1 MRPGYQGPA
10 EDDAVKL
17 CLLLALSTP
26 ALAYFAL
33 RLLGYPRLVGY
44 DRSWSEWG
52 NRDDLPFA
60 R

>member
-1 MRPGYQGPA
+1 M
-10 EDDAVKL
+10 KL

-33 RLLGYPRLVGY
+33 RLLGYPRLVGH